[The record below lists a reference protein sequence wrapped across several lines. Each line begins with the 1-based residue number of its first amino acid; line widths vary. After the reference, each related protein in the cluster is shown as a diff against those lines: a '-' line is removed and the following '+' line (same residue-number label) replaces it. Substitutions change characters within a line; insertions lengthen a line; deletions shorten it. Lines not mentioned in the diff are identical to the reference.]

1 MIHVLDFND
10 KIIDFLST
18 DDPSLVRAIHKRN
31 VNDNSEMLEL
41 LISSER
47 AEKFRE
53 RHRVII
59 RDSNK
64 QWREFIINWVQD
76 TMDGYTEIECIASY
90 LADIT
95 T

>member
-64 QWREFIINWVQD
+64 QCVNLLLTGFKIRWTATQR
-76 TMDGYTEIECIASY
+76 
-90 LADIT
+90 
-95 T
+95 

>member
-47 AEKFRE
+47 AEKL
-53 RHRVII
+53 
-59 RDSNK
+59 N
-64 QWREFIINWVQD
+64 
-76 TMDGYTEIECIASY
+76 
-90 LADIT
+90 DIVLL
-95 T
+95 

>member
-47 AEKFRE
+47 AEKFLTISRYYKGF
-53 RHRVII
+53 
-59 RDSNK
+59 K
-64 QWREFIINWVQD
+64 Q
-76 TMDGYTEIECIASY
+76 TMA
-90 LADIT
+90 
-95 T
+95 

>member
-18 DDPSLVRAIHKRN
+18 DDTSLVRAIHKRN

-59 RDSNK
+59 RDSN
-64 QWREFIINWVQD
+64 
-76 TMDGYTEIECIASY
+76 
-90 LADIT
+90 
-95 T
+95 

>member
-41 LISSER
+41 LYHQKELKSS
-47 AEKFRE
+47 
-53 RHRVII
+53 V
-59 RDSNK
+59 N
-64 QWREFIINWVQD
+64 
-76 TMDGYTEIECIASY
+76 
-90 LADIT
+90 DIVLL
-95 T
+95 

>member
-59 RDSNK
+59 RIQTNNGVNLLLTGFK
-64 QWREFIINWVQD
+64 IRWTATQR
-76 TMDGYTEIECIASY
+76 
-90 LADIT
+90 
-95 T
+95 

>member
-59 RDSNK
+59 RVVCQQFFRQFSCVD
-64 QWREFIINWVQD
+64 F
-76 TMDGYTEIECIASY
+76 
-90 LADIT
+90 
-95 T
+95 